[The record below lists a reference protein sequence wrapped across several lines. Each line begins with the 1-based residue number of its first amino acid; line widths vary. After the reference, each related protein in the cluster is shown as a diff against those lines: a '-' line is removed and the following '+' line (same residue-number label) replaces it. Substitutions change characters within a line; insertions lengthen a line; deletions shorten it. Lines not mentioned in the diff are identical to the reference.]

1 MAEGSPV
8 ATVLLAVNDS
18 PAAFA
23 AAEVAVAFATQL
35 GAQLR
40 VVTVVEPTPIPVDGR
55 HTTIASLTAERET
68 EASSILKHVAA
79 LGARAGLAVATSLRT
94 GKIAVEILD
103 EARTVA
109 ADMIVMASVDRPG
122 HAMPKVGSHTMR
134 VLEFASVPVLVVPGP
149 ASHVTRRHPLASGT
163 TRPH

>member
-1 MAEGSPV
+1 MAEVSQV
-8 ATVLLAVNDS
+8 TMVLVAVNDS

-35 GAQLR
+35 GAELR
-40 VVTVVEPTPIPVDGR
+40 VVTVVDPASIPVDRR

-68 EASSILKHVAA
+68 EAGAILKHVVA
-79 LGARAGLAVATSLRT
+79 LGASTGLTVTTSLRT

-103 EARTVA
+103 EARAVA

-122 HAMPKVGSHTMR
+122 HAIPKVGSHTMR

-149 ASHVTRRHPLASGT
+149 ATHNARRRL
-163 TRPH
+163 